1 MESKLS
7 PRRYDLDWLRV
18 LAILMVFVAHCGR
31 FFDAEDWHVK
41 NAVTY
46 PALDIVAGVFLAW
59 LMPLIF
65 VISGAAVL
73 YSLRKGPARFVVD
86 KVRRL
91 LVPLV
96 FGILTHIMLDAY
108 LEQRTHYRFAGSF
121 LDFVPHYFDGLLGF
135 GGNFAWSGLHLWY
148 LEVLFVFC
156 LAFLPLAL
164 WLTTASGKRL
174 LSGLHAVLASPLGL
188 YLLALPG
195 TLLIPFLNPGNI
207 LAGDRSWGGWG
218 LPTYVFFF
226 LAGFV
231 LISSGAVQ
239 DRIRRQRWASLT
251 AGGLLLGLT
260 GTLMVVQG
268 EGRFGTPDYALQFG
282 LYSLASWC
290 WVLAMLGLGM
300 EYLNRPH
307 PWLRY
312 ANEAVLPFYIL
323 HQTVVLGLGYYVVRW
338 DIPDLIK
345 YVLILSSSF
354 AVTMALYELLVRRSN
369 VLRFL
374 FGMKALPRKAL
385 SGAAEQLATEQ
396 G

>member
-1 MESKLS
+1 M
-7 PRRYDLDWLRV
+7 
-18 LAILMVFVAHCGR
+18 
-31 FFDAEDWHVK
+31 
-41 NAVTY
+41 
-46 PALDIVAGVFLAW
+46 
-59 LMPLIF
+59 
-65 VISGAAVL
+65 
-73 YSLRKGPARFVVD
+73 
-86 KVRRL
+86 
-91 LVPLV
+91 
-96 FGILTHIMLDAY
+96 
-108 LEQRTHYRFAGSF
+108 
-121 LDFVPHYFDGLLGF
+121 
-135 GGNFAWSGLHLWY
+135 
-148 LEVLFVFC
+148 
-156 LAFLPLAL
+156 
-164 WLTTASGKRL
+164 
-174 LSGLHAVLASPLGL
+174 LASPLGL